1 MPPVLILL
9 ALPIPHGALSMASA
23 LPERGAVVFV
33 DTNVLLAADDAF
45 DAVRQARI
53 RDWLHALWQRR
64 AGRVSTQVLNAY
76 YVSATRHFVMPQG
89 DARAKLRRYQLWQP
103 WQIDH
108 QTVETAWGVEA
119 RFGLPYWDAL
129 IVAAAAQ
136 SGASHVLSLDLPH
149 LQQIDG
155 VTVLDPLEMTPA
167 ELALVD

>member
-1 MPPVLILL
+1 
-9 ALPIPHGALSMASA
+9 MASA
-23 LPERGAVVFV
+23 LPDGGPIVFV

-45 DAVRQARI
+45 DVAQQTRI
-53 RDWLHALWQRR
+53 REWLQALWQRR

-76 YVSATRHFVMPQG
+76 YVSAPQHCAMPLG

-136 SGASHVLSLDLPH
+136 SGASHVLSFDLQH
-149 LQQIDG
+149 GQQIDG
-155 VTVLDPLEMTPA
+155 ITILSPLRVTPQ

>member
-1 MPPVLILL
+1 
-9 ALPIPHGALSMASA
+9 MASPLDA
-23 LPERGAVVFV
+23 SGAIVFV
-33 DTNVLLAADDAF
+33 DTPVLLVADDAF
-45 DAVRQARI
+45 DLVKQARI
-53 RDWLHALWQRR
+53 RDWLQALWQRR

-76 YVSATRHFVMPQG
+76 YLSATLHFGMPQG

-136 SGASHVLSLDLPH
+136 SGASHVLSLDLQH
-149 LQQIDG
+149 GQQIDG
-155 VTVLDPLEMTPA
+155 VTVLSPLLATPL

>member
-1 MPPVLILL
+1 M
-9 ALPIPHGALSMASA
+9 
-23 LPERGAVVFV
+23 
-33 DTNVLLAADDAF
+33 
-45 DAVRQARI
+45 
-53 RDWLHALWQRR
+53 
-64 AGRVSTQVLNAY
+64 STQVLNAY
-76 YVSATRHFVMPQG
+76 YVAATQHFGMPQG

-136 SGASHVLSLDLPH
+136 SGATHVLSMDLTH

-155 VTVLDPLEMTPA
+155 VTILNPLVTSPA
-167 ELALVD
+167 EFALAD

>member
-1 MPPVLILL
+1 
-9 ALPIPHGALSMASA
+9 MASA
-23 LPERGAVVFV
+23 PDVSNAIVFV

-45 DAVRQARI
+45 DAVKQARI
-53 RDWLHALWQRR
+53 RAWLQALWQRR

-76 YVSATRHFVMPQG
+76 YVTATQHFGMPQG

-119 RFGLPYWDAL
+119 RFNLPYWDAL

-136 SGASHVLSLDLPH
+136 SGATHVLSLDLPH
-149 LQQIDG
+149 QQQVDG
-155 VTVLDPLEMTPA
+155 ITIINPLDVTPA
-167 ELALVD
+167 ELALAD

>member
-1 MPPVLILL
+1 
-9 ALPIPHGALSMASA
+9 MANAPKVSNA
-23 LPERGAVVFV
+23 IVFV

-45 DAVRQARI
+45 DAVKQARI
-53 RDWLHALWQRR
+53 RAWLQVLWQRR

-76 YVSATRHFVMPQG
+76 YVTATQYFGMPQG

-136 SGASHVLSLDLPH
+136 SGATHVLSLDLPH
-149 LQQIDG
+149 QQQVDG
-155 VTVLDPLEMTPA
+155 ITILNPLDATPA
-167 ELALVD
+167 ELALAD

>member
-1 MPPVLILL
+1 
-9 ALPIPHGALSMASA
+9 MASA
-23 LPERGAVVFV
+23 LPAAGAIVFV
-33 DTNVLLAADDAF
+33 DTNVLLATDDAF
-45 DAVRQARI
+45 DAARQARI
-53 RDWLHALWQRR
+53 RDWLQALWQRR

-76 YVSATRHFVMPQG
+76 YVSATQHFGMPQG
-89 DARAKLRRYQLWQP
+89 DARA
-103 WQIDH
+103 
-108 QTVETAWGVEA
+108 VEA

-155 VTVLDPLEMTPA
+155 VTVLNPLETTPA

>member
-1 MPPVLILL
+1 
-9 ALPIPHGALSMASA
+9 MASP
-23 LPERGAVVFV
+23 LDTSGAIVFV

-45 DAVRQARI
+45 DATRQARV
-53 RDWLHALWQRR
+53 RTWLQALWQRR

-76 YVSATRHFVMPQG
+76 YVGATQHFAMPQG

-119 RFGLPYWDAL
+119 RFGLQYWDAL

-136 SGASHVLSLDLPH
+136 SGATHVLSLDLQH
-149 LQQIDG
+149 GQQIDG
-155 VTVLDPLEMTPA
+155 VTILSPLQATPTDVA
-167 ELALVD
+167 LAD